1 MFGVPWPEM
10 NDGVRYAEI
19 SRLPSSQQGKL
30 ADVLEYY
37 ASRYQSSASREGWL
51 RRILKGQI
59 EINGEVVT
67 SPDALIRNNASLVY
81 HRFPW
86 EEPSAPFMLEI
97 LYEDEHLL
105 AINKPS
111 GLQVLPGGLFQQRTV
126 LSQLQWRVTDQ
137 VERNHPT
144 PVHRL
149 GRGTSGVY
157 VCGTSLTKTFV
168 YFKYLHFSGVL
179 LCAKSDQARY
189 RFEMLSKVYRA
200 LVCGI
205 VQDDKVIISID
216 QAIGRAHYPGV
227 RGGLY
232 MAVAKGK
239 PSHSKVTTLKRNT
252 EENSTVVE
260 VEIFSGRAHQIRIH
274 LASIGHPLVGDPLY
288 VRGGQPS
295 MQVVSTLERAS
306 VAEDGGYER
315 PENPLPGDC
324 GYHLHAH
331 RLTFHHPVTN
341 QRLEIVA
348 PLPPELETESPF

>member
-19 SRLPSSQQGKL
+19 SRLPSSQQGES
-30 ADVLEYY
+30 VLEYY

-149 GRGTSGVY
+149 GRGTSGV
-157 VCGTSLTKTFV
+157 
-168 YFKYLHFSGVL
+168 L
-179 LCAKSDQARY
+179 LCAKSDQARCVLGTKLASGTLRSGIED

-205 VQDDKVIISID
+205 VQDDKISID